1 MVWLEIGHLAHTC
14 ARDLKLGI
22 HFGRVNRN
30 IFLTVAWTLILTH
43 QTLFYGSCPL
53 ENDFACDFSV
63 FERKKKGQN
72 KKKIKDL
79 EVICKF

>member
-22 HFGRVNRN
+22 HFGRVNWN
-30 IFLTVAWTLILTH
+30 FFLTH

-53 ENDFACDFSV
+53 ENEFTCDFSV
-63 FERKKKGQN
+63 FERVKRGQN
-72 KKKIKDL
+72 KKKIKNL
-79 EVICKF
+79 EVICRF